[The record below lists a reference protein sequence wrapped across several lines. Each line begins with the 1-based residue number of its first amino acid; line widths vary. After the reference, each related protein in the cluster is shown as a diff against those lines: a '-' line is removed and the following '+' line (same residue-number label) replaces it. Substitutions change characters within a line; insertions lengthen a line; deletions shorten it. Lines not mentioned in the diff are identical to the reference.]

1 MLKKC
6 VYKINN
12 KHQIFVKRTMMKV
25 DGVLMTKAYN
35 IA

>member
-1 MLKKC
+1 
-6 VYKINN
+6 
-12 KHQIFVKRTMMKV
+12 MMKV